1 MKAGHL
7 LDVISRPYTVMGILN
22 LTPDSFSDGGQ
33 FLNPDAAIQRVK
45 RMIEEGAGIID
56 IGGESTRPG
65 AQPLTAEEEIQRV
78 VPVIESIRA
87 QYDIPVSID
96 TSKPEVMAAAV
107 DVGADMIN
115 DVRALQ
121 EPGALGMA
129 AELQVP
135 VCLMHM
141 QGQPRTMQQNPT
153 YADVVNDV
161 KSFLLARVQACV
173 DAGINRNNIFIDPGF
188 GFGKTLDH
196 NLSLLKHLSEFV
208 SMGLPVLVGISRKS
222 MLGTIL
228 DAEVDQRMAGGLAT
242 TVLGFEAGAKIFR
255 VHDVKPTVD
264 ALKVSQAVQSA
275 E

>member
-1 MKAGHL
+1 MKAAHL